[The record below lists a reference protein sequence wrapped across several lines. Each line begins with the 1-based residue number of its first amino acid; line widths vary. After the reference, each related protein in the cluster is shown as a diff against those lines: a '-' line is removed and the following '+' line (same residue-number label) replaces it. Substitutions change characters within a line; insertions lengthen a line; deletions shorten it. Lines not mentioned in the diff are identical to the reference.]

1 MLTEF
6 YCDNNVKIS
15 ALMMRG
21 AKRKMRGQGEGTLG
35 TQQNDLTINW
45 TKEIF
50 RSEYFQFLYLSL
62 KMCQTFMHLKTT
74 IHSWCLHFIPTE

>member
-1 MLTEF
+1 MVLTKF

-35 TQQNDLTINW
+35 TQLNILTIIVKRLGLGLGLGTW
-45 TKEIF
+45 IGDLDWGLGLGTWIGDWDWG
-50 RSEYFQFLYLSL
+50 LGL
-62 KMCQTFMHLKTT
+62 
-74 IHSWCLHFIPTE
+74 